1 MASNTSDLE
10 TQEML
15 PDLASNDNT
24 KEKKIRKF
32 MPHWLKS
39 NGWLKYDEEKN
50 FMYCEVCTKFNRK
63 KFPPAKW
70 RIFCLED

>member
-1 MASNTSDLE
+1 
-10 TQEML
+10 ML

-50 FMYCEVCTKFNRK
+50 FMYCDVCTNFNRK
-63 KFPPAKW
+63 KFPAAK
-70 RIFCLED
+70 